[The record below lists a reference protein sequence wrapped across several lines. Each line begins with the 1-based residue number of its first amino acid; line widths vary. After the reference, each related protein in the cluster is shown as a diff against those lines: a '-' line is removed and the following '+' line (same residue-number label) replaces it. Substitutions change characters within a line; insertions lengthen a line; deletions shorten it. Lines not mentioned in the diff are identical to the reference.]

1 MEKTF
6 ICTFDELK
14 ESTDKYDEAYKGL
27 KNDEIIIRE
36 DDSFY
41 IVNEEYI
48 KTDKIRD
55 IESMHDNEAYLRQ
68 TNDYILEE
76 IEKRFSDIVVFS
88 SGSDEDE
95 FIEIVNKRKQAR
107 QKINELNEKYGGNI
121 YMNDAPSKDVTDQM
135 IFVE

>member
-41 IVNEEYI
+41 IVNEECI

-76 IEKRFSDIVVFS
+76 IEKRFSDIAVFS
-88 SGSDEDE
+88 SDPDADE

-121 YMNDAPSKDVTDQM
+121 Y
-135 IFVE
+135 E

>member
-88 SGSDEDE
+88 SDPDEDE

-121 YMNDAPSKDVTDQM
+121 Y
-135 IFVE
+135 E

>member
-41 IVNEEYI
+41 IVNEECI

-88 SGSDEDE
+88 SDPDEDE

-107 QKINELNEKYGGNI
+107 QKINELNEKYGGNV
-121 YMNDAPSKDVTDQM
+121 Y
-135 IFVE
+135 E

>member
-1 MEKTF
+1 M
-6 ICTFDELK
+6 
-14 ESTDKYDEAYKGL
+14 
-27 KNDEIIIRE
+27 
-36 DDSFY
+36 
-41 IVNEEYI
+41 
-48 KTDKIRD
+48 
-55 IESMHDNEAYLRQ
+55 ESMHDNEAYLRQ

-121 YMNDAPSKDVTDQM
+121 Y
-135 IFVE
+135 E

>member
-121 YMNDAPSKDVTDQM
+121 Y
-135 IFVE
+135 E

>member
-41 IVNEEYI
+41 IVNEECI

-76 IEKRFSDIVVFS
+76 IEKRFIDIVVFS

-121 YMNDAPSKDVTDQM
+121 Y
-135 IFVE
+135 E

>member
-41 IVNEEYI
+41 VVNEEYI

-88 SGSDEDE
+88 SDPDEDE
-95 FIEIVNKRKQAR
+95 FIEVVNKRKQAR

-121 YMNDAPSKDVTDQM
+121 Y
-135 IFVE
+135 E